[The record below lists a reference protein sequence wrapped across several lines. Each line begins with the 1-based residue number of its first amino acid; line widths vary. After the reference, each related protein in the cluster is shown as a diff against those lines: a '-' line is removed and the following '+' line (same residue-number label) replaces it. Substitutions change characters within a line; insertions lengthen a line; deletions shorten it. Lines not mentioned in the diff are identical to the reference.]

1 MTASPDLRDV
11 VNPLL
16 GADLGE
22 LVWESG
28 TMIAAT
34 VDAHGIVL
42 SANAHLVRL
51 VGTDLV
57 GRAICETV
65 GAGQE
70 ETFLAWVASADDRW
84 SSRSWGITP
93 ATADLV
99 PLDYR
104 IAARSTGPDLI
115 ILVGEPLRT
124 DDVAADLLA
133 VNASLVSER
142 RKLGRER
149 VMLDRKASQDALT
162 RIANRGS
169 FDARLALEVGLAGPE
184 HGFAL
189 IMLDIDHFKLLN
201 DRFGHQA
208 GDEVLRW
215 LGGQLRDAARKDD
228 FVGRYG
234 GEEFVA
240 ILPNAGSEDAR
251 SWADRLCRIIRET
264 EIPGVETKVTMSAG
278 VATWQPGDDGAGLLK
293 RADRALYQAKEGGRD
308 RVVIG

>member
-1 MTASPDLRDV
+1 MTASPESREAG
-11 VNPLL
+11 NPLFE
-16 GADLGE
+16 ADLGE

-34 VDAHGIVL
+34 VDSHGIVL
-42 SANAHLVRL
+42 AANANLVRL
-51 VGTDLV
+51 LGTDPV

-65 GAGQE
+65 GTGQE
-70 ETFLAWVASADDRW
+70 ETFLAWVVSADDRW

-93 ATADLV
+93 AGADLV

-104 IAARSTGPDLI
+104 IAARNAGPDLI
-115 ILVGEPLRT
+115 MLVGEPLRT

-142 RKLGRER
+142 RRLGRER
-149 VMLDRKASQDALT
+149 VVLDRKVHQDSLT
-162 RIANRGS
+162 RIANRGA
-169 FDARLALEVGLAGPE
+169 FDARLALEVVLAGPE
-184 HGFAL
+184 RAFAL
-189 IMLDIDHFKLLN
+189 VMLDIDHFKLLN

-215 LGGQLRDAARKDD
+215 LGGQLRDVARKDD

-251 SWADRLCRIIRET
+251 SWADRLCRVVRET
-264 EIPGVETKVTMSAG
+264 EIPGVETMVTMSVG
-278 VATWQPGDDGAGLLK
+278 VATWQPGDDDAGLLE